1 MSGIEGH
8 NGYYLR
14 KSGERVSELLSRQF
28 IVPTLPSAPTST
40 TLRWRD
46 GEYDVD
52 FRVGEMCRVRQGGEW
67 MFYRLDDISNGVAV
81 WSNANASE
89 LPDMTDYYTKQEV
102 DSRLE
107 DKADVTDL
115 PDLDNYYTKRQVDDL
130 ISDIESPGGGG
141 GGVVYI
147 TQEEYDALKEA
158 DSIVERKIYFV
169 TINDEPSALYIGKIL
184 IAQREEGQK
193 GFTYNFPIIF

>member
-1 MSGIEGH
+1 MS
-8 NGYYLR
+8 NNAGYHLG
-14 KSGERVSELLSRQF
+14 KTGERVNELLSRQF
-28 IVPTLPSAPTST
+28 IVPTLSSAPTTT
-40 TLRWRD
+40 TLQWQD
-46 GEYDVD
+46 GKYIVD
-52 FRVGEMCRVRQGGEW
+52 FRIGEMCRVKQGEEYI
-67 MFYRLDDISNGVAV
+67 FYRLDDISNGVAV

-107 DKADVTDL
+107 DKADVDDL
-115 PDLDNYYTKRQVDDL
+115 GDYYTKRQVDDL
-130 ISDIESPGGGG
+130 ISDIEAPGGSG